1 MKCSKQKKQ
10 NDSMGTETRPI
21 YMLPIRDT
29 SDLDTHTTVWKDM
42 ERYTMKLKSK

>member
-29 SDLDTHTTVWKDM
+29 SDLDTHTTV
-42 ERYTMKLKSK
+42 